1 MAVYINCTGPRSLRL
16 SGGTDKCAGTVDVHV
31 NGRWGSLCDAPWD
44 LNLADSVCQFL
55 GCGNVS
61 SLLPGQEGRAEFQA
75 DDCSG
80 NGSSIPDCIQHLN
93 DRQCPKL
100 AGVLCTESLP
110 SKDDPTNVT
119 SVPLTTVAKRE
130 DRKHRGS
137 NRELNLLLIIGGLAF
152 LLVLESVLFLVFC
165 LRTKRRRVTLLAQPS
180 QRESRRSTN
189 EYRDLSVNVN
199 LTSYPLP
206 VTNESTGEHFGN
218 VGMTG
223 ISQDMDIVRP
233 LGVKVRGAIKRRER
247 MEQDLSSSDE
257 EIQVTRK
264 QSSKRTRRNF
274 GSQIAEDSSSTSSCE
289 WYENVKGHTVEG
301 VTKAGDKDTHH
312 LDIPAV
318 NSLQNSNTTLS
329 LVEYENYYDRCM
341 DLTQKDDL
349 AAVTVIQ
356 PVAATDHSSGSDYDD
371 IGSYEMS

>member
-165 LRTKRRRVTLLAQPS
+165 LRTKRRR
-180 QRESRRSTN
+180 
-189 EYRDLSVNVN
+189 
-199 LTSYPLP
+199 
-206 VTNESTGEHFGN
+206 ESTGEHFGN